1 MSEYLVHRLVAGQ
14 KVLETVITVAH
25 IFAHGEM
32 LPEVGCDLTK
42 AEIPRRLGGLVQHA
56 DLSRVLQ

>member
-14 KVLETVITVAH
+14 KVLEPVVTVVQVVAH
-25 IFAHGEM
+25 REM
-32 LPEVGCDLTK
+32 LPEIGCDLTK
-42 AEIPRRLGGLVQHA
+42 AEILRRIGGLVQNA